1 MFSKVEWLIAGRY
14 IRTKKSEG
22 FISVVAW
29 FSLLGIM
36 LGVGTLIIV
45 LSVQNGLR
53 AELVKSLLGFKG
65 HIAIVSNEYK
75 IFDYDKFI
83 SSIRSIANVA
93 YVDPIIE
100 GQLFAS
106 LNNRSEGV
114 LARGIKKENLEN
126 RLIITENIIRGSID
140 NFSDNSIIIGSKLSS
155 RLSAGVGDKITLVSP
170 RGMITV
176 FGSVPRVKAY
186 TVTGIFEVGHYQF
199 DRIFIFMPLE
209 TAQKFF
215 QMKDQVSKVE
225 VFLQDPDDLTLPKKS
240 INKILK
246 PELLVFDW
254 QQENRSIFSAMQVQ
268 KNVMFLIVML
278 IVLVAAFNIVSSLIM
293 MVKDKE
299 SAIAI
304 LRTIGAS
311 RGMIMRI
318 FLIAGTSI
326 GFAGTFFGTLAGV
339 IITYYLIDFQD
350 FLEALTG
357 ESFFS
362 AEVFFFSQLPSK
374 IEFYEV
380 IMVSG
385 LSLMISFLAT
395 LYPSF
400 RAARI
405 DPAEVLRND

>member
-65 HIAIVSNEYK
+65 HISIVSNDES
-75 IFDYDKFI
+75 ISDYDKFI
-83 SSIRSIANVA
+83 DSIRLVNNVA
-93 YVDPIIE
+93 YIDPIIE
-100 GQLFAS
+100 GQLLAS
-106 LNNRSEGV
+106 YDSRSEGI
-114 LARGIKKENLEN
+114 LARGINKDNLEN
-126 RLIITENIIRGSID
+126 RLIITENLIKGSID
-140 NFSDNSIIIGSKLSS
+140 NFSGDALIIGSRLASS
-155 RLSAGVGDKITLVSP
+155 LGVKVGDKLTLISP
-170 RGMITV
+170 QGLITV
-176 FGSVPRVKAY
+176 FGSVPRTKAFTVK
-186 TVTGIFEVGHYQF
+186 GIFEVGHYQF
-199 DRIFIFMPLE
+199 DRIFIFMPLK
-209 TAQKFF
+209 TAQNFF
-215 QMKDQVSKVE
+215 RMKDQISKVE
-225 VFLQDPDDLTLPKKS
+225 IFLQDPDELILPKRSIKS
-240 INKILK
+240 ILRSG
-246 PELLVFDW
+246 LFVYDW
-254 QQENRSIFSAMQVQ
+254 QQENSSIFSAMQVQ

-278 IVLVAAFNIVSSLIM
+278 IILVAAFNIISSLIM

-326 GFAGTFFGTLAGV
+326 GFAGTLLGALAGV
-339 IITYYLIDFQD
+339 VITYYLVDIQS
-350 FLEALTG
+350 FLERLTG

-380 IMVSG
+380 LMVSG

-400 RAARI
+400 KAART